1 MTLFPSIG
9 TTTLSPEENIANL
22 KAMDVET
29 VLQLLD
35 DMNLA
40 VYKDSFQ
47 REQVDGSTHKR

>member
-1 MTLFPSIG
+1 VTLFPSIG